1 MSYEKMR
8 SRQTYLHPRDEIMRT
23 MERIYRY
30 RMTTTS
36 GGNLSIREPDGT
48 VWVTPARVDKGG
60 LRREDVVR
68 VRAGGETEGLHPPS
82 SELPFHQMIYAAR
95 PDITGVVHA
104 HAVALVAF
112 SITGRVPDTR
122 LFHQSRHVCGPV
134 GFAPYA
140 LPGSEDLGRSIA
152 ETFASGFNCVVLENH
167 GVAVGGVGLQGAFQ
181 RFETLE
187 FTAKTL
193 VKARLLGEVRY
204 LSEEELELRER
215 VRPLEEFEP
224 AGTSSEECELRRQL
238 VDFTRRGYQ
247 QRLFISTGGS
257 FSARVGADSFLIT
270 PYQVDRHTLG
280 VEDLVLVRGGR
291 AEAGKRPS
299 RAARIHQ
306 SIYERHPQVGA
317 VLNASPVNVTAF
329 SVTRAALDS
338 RTIPESY
345 LLLRDVARVP
355 YGVQFSEPEELARV
369 VSPRAPIA
377 LLENDGV
384 LVLGASVL
392 EAFDRLEVLEST
404 SEALV
409 NSRLIGEVA
418 PMSDD
423 VIDDLKRAFAS
434 MLA

>member
-1 MSYEKMR
+1 MSRLAK
-8 SRQTYLHPRDEIMRT
+8 YLHPRDEIMQT

-60 LRREDVVR
+60 LRRDDIVR
-68 VRAGGETEGLHPPS
+68 VRPDGTSEGLHPPS
-82 SELPFHQMIYAAR
+82 SELPFHQMCYEAR
-95 PDITGVVHA
+95 PDIRGVVHA

-112 SITGRVPDTR
+112 SITGQVPDTR
-122 LFHQSRHVCGPV
+122 LFHQSRHVCGAV

-140 LPGSEDLGRSIA
+140 LPGSADLGKSIA
-152 ETFASGFNCVVLENH
+152 DAFAKGFDCVVLENH
-167 GVAVGGVGLQGAFQ
+167 GVAVGGQSLQSAFQ
-181 RFETLE
+181 KFETLE

-193 VKARLLGEVRY
+193 VKAKLLGDVRY
-204 LSEEELELRER
+204 LSDEELELRNQ
-215 VRPLEEFEP
+215 VPPLEEFEATTP
-224 AGTSSEECELRRQL
+224 SSVERELRRQL
-238 VDFTRRGYQ
+238 VDFTRRGYR

-257 FSARVGADSFLIT
+257 FSARVDEDSFLIT
-270 PYQVDRHTLG
+270 PSQVDRHTLD
-280 VEDLVLVRGGR
+280 VEDLVLVRRGR
-291 AEAGKRPS
+291 AEAGKRAS
-299 RAARIHQ
+299 RAARNHQ
-306 SIYERHPQVGA
+306 AIYERQPQVGA

-329 SVTRAALDS
+329 SVTRAPLDS

-345 LLLRDVARVP
+345 LLLRDVGRVP
-355 YGVQFSEPEELARV
+355 YGAQFRDPVGLARQ
-369 VSPRAPIA
+369 VSLRAPIA

-384 LVLGASVL
+384 LVLGANVL

-418 PMSDD
+418 PMSEE

>member
-1 MSYEKMR
+1 MSRLSKY
-8 SRQTYLHPRDEIMRT
+8 QHPRDEIMQT

-48 VWVTPARVDKGG
+48 VWVTPAGVDKGG
-60 LRREDVVR
+60 LRREDIVR
-68 VRAGGETEGLHPPS
+68 VSPDGTHEGLHPPS

-95 PDITGVVHA
+95 PDVRGVVHA

-140 LPGSEDLGRSIA
+140 LPGSEELGKSIA
-152 ETFASGFNCVVLENH
+152 ETFAAGFDCVVLENH
-167 GVAVGGVGLQGAFQ
+167 GVAVGGRSLQGAFQ
-181 RFETLE
+181 KFETLE

-193 VKARLLGEVRY
+193 VKARLLGDVRY
-204 LSEEELELRER
+204 LSEDELGLRNQ
-215 VRPLEEFEP
+215 VPPLEEFEP
-224 AGTSSEECELRRQL
+224 DVPSSRERELRRQL
-238 VDFTRRGYQ
+238 VDFTRRGYDH
-247 QRLFISTGGS
+247 RLFISTGGS
-257 FSARVGADSFLIT
+257 FSARVDADSFLIT
-270 PYQVDRHTLG
+270 PYRVDRHTLSA
-280 VEDLVLVRGGR
+280 EDLVLVRGGR
-291 AEAGKRPS
+291 AEAGKRAS
-299 RAARIHQ
+299 RAARNHRA
-306 SIYERHPQVGA
+306 IYERHPRVGA

-329 SVTRAALDS
+329 SVTSAPLDS
-338 RTIPESY
+338 RTIPEGY
-345 LLLRDVARVP
+345 LLLRDVGRVP
-355 YGVQFSEPEELARV
+355 YGVQFRDPEELARR
-369 VSPRAPIA
+369 VSLRAPVA

-384 LVLGASVL
+384 LVLGADVL

-409 NSRLIGEVA
+409 DSRLLGEVA
-418 PMSDD
+418 PMSDE

>member
-1 MSYEKMR
+1 MSRLSK
-8 SRQTYLHPRDEIMRT
+8 YLHPRDEIMQT

-60 LRREDVVR
+60 LRREDIVR
-68 VRAGGETEGLHPPS
+68 VRPDGTTEGLHPPS

-95 PDITGVVHA
+95 PDLRGVVRA

-112 SITGRVPDTR
+112 SITGQAPDTR

-140 LPGSEDLGRSIA
+140 LPGSEDLGKSIA
-152 ETFASGFNCVVLENH
+152 DTFARGFDCVVLENH
-167 GVAVGGVGLQGAFQ
+167 GVAIGGESLQQAFQ
-181 RFETLE
+181 KFETLE
-187 FTAKTL
+187 FTAKTFI
-193 VKARLLGEVRY
+193 KARLLGDVRY
-204 LSEEELELRER
+204 LGEEELELRNQ
-215 VRPLEEFEP
+215 VPPLEEFEP
-224 AGTSSEECELRRQL
+224 EQPSSRERELRRQL

-257 FSARVGADSFLIT
+257 FSARVDEDSFLIT
-270 PYQVDRHTLG
+270 PSQVDRHAPE

-291 AEAGKRPS
+291 AEAGKRAS
-299 RAARIHQ
+299 RAARNHRA
-306 SIYERHPQVGA
+306 IYERHPNVGA

-329 SVTRAALDS
+329 SVTRAPLDS

-345 LLLRDVARVP
+345 LLLRDVGRVP
-355 YGVQFSEPEELARV
+355 YGVQFRDPEGLARQ
-369 VSPRAPIA
+369 VSLRSPIA

-384 LVLGASVL
+384 LVLGANVL

-409 NSRLIGEVA
+409 NSRLLGEVA
-418 PMSDD
+418 PMSDE

>member
-1 MSYEKMR
+1 MSRLSK
-8 SRQTYLHPRDEIMRT
+8 YLHPRDEIMQT

-60 LRREDVVR
+60 LRREDIVR
-68 VRAGGETEGLHPPS
+68 VLPDGSAEGLHPPS
-82 SELPFHQMIYAAR
+82 SELPFHQMCYAVR
-95 PDITGVVHA
+95 PDIRGVVHA

-112 SITGRVPDTR
+112 SITGQAPDTR

-140 LPGSEDLGRSIA
+140 LPGSSDLGKSIA
-152 ETFASGFNCVVLENH
+152 DTFAKGFDCVVLENH
-167 GVAVGGVGLQGAFQ
+167 GVAVGGQSLQNAFQ
-181 RFETLE
+181 KFETLE

-193 VKARLLGEVRY
+193 VKARLLGDVRY
-204 LSEEELELRER
+204 LNDAELELRNQ
-215 VRPLEEFEP
+215 VPPLEEFEP
-224 AGTSSEECELRRQL
+224 DVPSSGERELRRQL

-257 FSARVGADSFLIT
+257 FSARVDEDSFLIT
-270 PYQVDRHTLG
+270 PSQVDRHTLA

-291 AEAGKRPS
+291 AEAGKRAS
-299 RAARIHQ
+299 RAARNHRA
-306 SIYERHPQVGA
+306 IYERRPEVGA

-355 YGVQFSEPEELARV
+355 YGVQFRDPEELARR
-369 VSPRAPIA
+369 VSLRAPIA

-384 LVLGASVL
+384 LVLGANVL

-409 NSRLIGEVA
+409 NSRLIGEVT
-418 PMSDD
+418 PMSDE

>member
-1 MSYEKMR
+1 MSRLSKYV
-8 SRQTYLHPRDEIMRT
+8 HPRDEIMQT

-60 LRREDVVR
+60 LRRDDIVR
-68 VRAGGETEGLHPPS
+68 VRPDGSSEGLHPPS

-95 PDITGVVHA
+95 PDIRGVVHA

-112 SITGRVPDTR
+112 SITGQVPDTR

-140 LPGSEDLGRSIA
+140 LPGSLDLGKSIA
-152 ETFASGFNCVVLENH
+152 DTFAKGFDCVVLENH
-167 GVAVGGVGLQGAFQ
+167 GVAVGGQSLQSAFQ
-181 RFETLE
+181 KFETLE

-193 VKARLLGEVRY
+193 VKARLLGDVRF
-204 LSEEELELRER
+204 LSEEELELRNR
-215 VRPLEEFEP
+215 VPPLEEFEP
-224 AGTSSEECELRRQL
+224 GIPSSREREARRQL
-238 VDFTRRGYQ
+238 VDFTRRGYDH
-247 QRLFISTGGS
+247 RLFNSTGGS

-270 PYQVDRHTLG
+270 PSQVDRDKLS

-291 AEAGKRPS
+291 AEAGRRPS
-299 RAARIHQ
+299 RAARNHLA
-306 SIYERHPQVGA
+306 IYERHPQVGA

-329 SVTRAALDS
+329 SVTRAPLDS

-355 YGVQFSEPEELARV
+355 YGVQFRDPEELARQ
-369 VSPRAPIA
+369 VSMRAPIA

-384 LVLGASVL
+384 LVLGANVL

-418 PMSDD
+418 PMSDE

>member
-1 MSYEKMR
+1 M
-8 SRQTYLHPRDEIMRT
+8 QT

-60 LRREDVVR
+60 LRREDIVR
-68 VRAGGETEGLHPPS
+68 VNPDGSTEGLHPPS
-82 SELPFHQMIYAAR
+82 SELPFHQMCYSAR
-95 PDITGVVHA
+95 PDIRGVVHA

-112 SITGRVPDTR
+112 SITGQAPDTR

-140 LPGSEDLGRSIA
+140 LPGSEDLGKSIA
-152 ETFASGFNCVVLENH
+152 DTFEKGFDCVVLENH
-167 GVAVGGVGLQGAFQ
+167 GVAVGGQSLQNAFQ
-181 RFETLE
+181 KFETLE

-193 VKARLLGEVRY
+193 IKARLLGEVRY
-204 LSEEELELRER
+204 LSEEELELRNQ
-215 VRPLEEFEP
+215 VPPLEEFE
-224 AGTSSEECELRRQL
+224 ATSPSSRERELRRQL
-238 VDFTRRGYQ
+238 ADFTRRGYDH
-247 QRLFISTGGS
+247 RLFISTGGS
-257 FSARVGADSFLIT
+257 FSARVDEDSFLIT
-270 PYQVDRHTLG
+270 PSQVDRHALD
-280 VEDLVLVRGGR
+280 VEDLVLVRRGR
-291 AEAGKRPS
+291 AEAGKRAS
-299 RAARIHQ
+299 RAARNHQ
-306 SIYERHPQVGA
+306 AIYERHANVGA

-329 SVTRAALDS
+329 SVTRAPLDS

-345 LLLRDVARVP
+345 LLLRDVGRVP
-355 YGVQFSEPEELARV
+355 YGVQFRDPEGLARQ
-369 VSPRAPIA
+369 VSLSAPIA

-418 PMSDD
+418 PMSDE